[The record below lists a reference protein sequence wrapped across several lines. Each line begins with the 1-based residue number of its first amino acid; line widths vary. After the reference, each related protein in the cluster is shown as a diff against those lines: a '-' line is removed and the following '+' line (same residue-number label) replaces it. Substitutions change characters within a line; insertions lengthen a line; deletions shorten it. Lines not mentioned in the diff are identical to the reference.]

1 MATNLTTTGVAI
13 GGDRC
18 TAHAWAHFD
27 SSGTP
32 SIQDDLGFASIADVA
47 TGRCT
52 LTYDTDPGTY
62 NLAAAASQGGSTVYF
77 NNCLN
82 EDNNG
87 GTGLIE
93 VASTR
98 NGASYDHV
106 MTDFSK
112 QKVIVF
118 AP

>member
-1 MATNLTTTGVAI
+1 MATNFTTTGISI
-13 GGDRC
+13 GGKRA

-32 SIQDDLGFASIADVA
+32 SIQDDFGFAGINDVA
-47 TGRCT
+47 TGRMT

-62 NLAAAASQGGSTVYF
+62 NLAASASQGASPVFF
-77 NNCLN
+77 NICLN

-87 GTGLIE
+87 GTGVLE
-93 VASTR
+93 VAGVR
-98 NGASYDHV
+98 NSSGYDNV
-106 MTDFSK
+106 LTDFSK